1 MDTSSRRSTLTVTLC
16 FIVALIEGLDLQSAG
31 IAAAGIRQA
40 FELDQKMMGWMFS
53 ASIIGL
59 LPGAFFGG
67 WLADRIGRK
76 RVLIGAVILFGIFS
90 LWTAFVASVNG
101 LLLARFMTGLGLGAA
116 LPNLIALCAE
126 AVEERRRGTAIS
138 IMYCGVPLGGAI
150 AAVVGMLGGESWQM
164 VFIVGGVAPLLIA
177 PLLMVMLPESRDF
190 SAQQSAAPTR
200 VSTGTRY
207 LAKAVR

>member
-90 LWTAFVASVNG
+90 LWTAYVSSVNG
-101 LLLARFMTGLGLGAA
+101 LLLARLMTGLGLGAA

-150 AAVVGMLGGESWQM
+150 AAVVGMLGGENWQT
-164 VFIVGGVAPLLIA
+164 VFIVGGVAPLLVA
-177 PLLMVMLPESRDF
+177 PLLIFALPESRDF
-190 SAQQSAAPTR
+190 REQHQLS
-200 VSTGTRY
+200 
-207 LAKAVR
+207 LIHI